1 MALVYRALDQVQLL
15 AAEDVDAAVS
25 LVVSAPTADNPN
37 LWLSCYFRTRC
48 HDDGGTSDDDN
59 PAIILV
65 PEAARMCGVRRQ
77 PAVTAGAAEC
87 YRRRTGANVIRT
99 DDLALRHAIQARCG
113 LDHLPG
119 PSEVADLAR
128 NWRPFRSLASSL
140 LLAAARSG

>member
-37 LWLSCYFRTRC
+37 LWLLLLLPYPLPRRRW
-48 HDDGGTSDDDN
+48 HQRRRD